1 MSAPPATGSAVT
13 TRRISGVAFIVVIS
27 LLVYLTVLLYQ
38 KAFTK
43 TVTVKLLTDRIGNQ
57 LSTHSDVK
65 IRGLVVGEVRKVSSN
80 GAGATIELALKPG
93 DAGKIDKQATAQ
105 LLPKTL
111 FGEKEVVL
119 FDPSSPSGETL
130 RHGGTISQDHSSTAR
145 ETETALNDLLPL
157 LKALKPQQ
165 LSTALNA
172 LSAALRGRGDQL
184 GQNLV
189 RAAAYFRQLNPSLP
203 TLQQD
208 MARLADFANNT
219 ADATPDLLT
228 VLDNLS
234 ASSRNLVEE
243 KAALDTFLTATTSFA
258 GTTEAIVKQ
267 NEQSLVELAASSRA
281 PLALYARY
289 SPEFPCLLAG
299 LARYEPIV
307 EGSFG
312 GLQGGLHITVEATNN
327 NNGYTPG
334 DEPEYKDSRPP
345 YCNGLPHPK
354 VPAAEAYFDDGYR
367 SGPQPSPTSRTALDA
382 VTAPLLGITADQ
394 VPDIAGL
401 LLGPIAQGS
410 TVGLA

>member
-1 MSAPPATGSAVT
+1 VSAPPVTGAART
-13 TRRISGVAFIVVIS
+13 KRRISGVIFLVVIS

-38 KAFTK
+38 KAFTT
-43 TVTVKLLTDRIGNQ
+43 TVSVKLLTDRIGNQ
-57 LSTHSDVK
+57 LAAHSDVK
-65 IRGLVVGEVRKVSSN
+65 IRGLVVGEVRKVSSQ
-80 GAGATIELALKPG
+80 GDGATIELALKPS

-119 FDPSSPSGETL
+119 FDPPSPSGENL
-130 RHGGTISQDHSSTAR
+130 GRGGTIAQDHSATAR

-157 LKALKPQQ
+157 LKALKPQE

-172 LSAALRGRGDQL
+172 LSTALRDRGDQL

-189 RAAAYFRQLNPSLP
+189 RAAAYFHRLNPSLP

-208 MARLADFANNT
+208 MAGLADFANNT
-219 ADATPDLLT
+219 ADAAPNLLT

-234 ASSRNLVEE
+234 ASSRNLVTE
-243 KAALDTFLTATTSFA
+243 KASLDTFLTSTTSFA
-258 GTTEAIVKQ
+258 STTTAIVKQ
-267 NEQSLVELAASSRA
+267 NEQSFIGLAAQSRA

-289 SPEFPCLLAG
+289 SAEFPCLLAG

-312 GLQGGLHITVEATNN
+312 GLTAGLHITVEAVNN
-327 NNGYTPG
+327 NNGYLPG
-334 DEPEYKDSRPP
+334 DEPEYKDTRPP

-354 VPAAEAYFDDGYR
+354 VPAAEAFFDDGYR
-367 SGPQPSPTSRTALDA
+367 SAPQPSPSSRAALDA
-382 VTAPLLGITADQ
+382 VSAPLLGVAADQ

-410 TVGLA
+410 AVGLA

>member
-1 MSAPPATGSAVT
+1 MSAPPATGSAVI
-13 TRRISGVAFIVVIS
+13 TRRVSGVAFVVVIG
-27 LLVYLTVLLYQ
+27 LLVYLTVLMYQ
-38 KAFTK
+38 KAFTP

-57 LSTHSDVK
+57 LAAHSDVK
-65 IRGLVVGEVRKVSSN
+65 IRGLVVGEVRKVSSTGS
-80 GAGATIELALKPG
+80 GAIIELALKPS

-111 FGEKEVVL
+111 FGEKQVVL
-119 FDPSSPSGETL
+119 FDPATPSGENL
-130 RHGGTISQDHSSTAR
+130 RHGGTIAQDHSTTAR

-157 LKALKPQQ
+157 LKALKPQD

-189 RAAAYFRQLNPSLP
+189 RTATYFRQLNPDLP

-208 MARLADFANNT
+208 MAGLADFANKT
-219 ADATPDLLT
+219 ADATANLLT

-243 KAALDTFLTATTSFA
+243 KAALDTFLRSTTSFA
-258 GTTEAIVKQ
+258 GTAEAIVKQ
-267 NEQSLVELAASSRA
+267 NEQSFVRLAASSRA

-289 SPEFPCLLAG
+289 SAEFPCLAAG

-327 NNGYTPG
+327 NNGYRPG
-334 DEPEYKDSRPP
+334 DEPEYKDDRPP
-345 YCNGLPHPK
+345 YCNGLPRPK

-367 SGPQPSPTSRTALDA
+367 SGPQPSPTSAALDA
-382 VTAPLLGITADQ
+382 VTAPLLGVAVDQ

-401 LLGPIAQGS
+401 LLGPIAQGG